1 MGSMGFVNVWSEM
14 TLSTIATS
22 LFKLFLCWLTFP
34 EPTVVTV
41 LSSNIVVRNYFLFD
55 QLKIF
60 DRLYYESFLIWK
72 I

>member
-34 EPTVVTV
+34 GPTVVTV
-41 LSSNIVVRNYFLFD
+41 LSSNIVV
-55 QLKIF
+55 
-60 DRLYYESFLIWK
+60 
-72 I
+72 